1 MMLVLFILS
10 SADQKKK
17 KKQHSITF
25 QPYREHIC
33 PYKYFGD
40 RPLGKPS
47 SPFDDHK
54 RHGHD
59 IFDRNLKEK
68 FGPVHRQ
75 FVRFPGRISFR
86 LFFSFFGSHRVRNVR
101 TLSNALSAIVME
113 SMKPQKWRGRK
124 TPASAQVKRP
134 KKEIKSEEKRSNKQK
149 LTRERKKAQW
159 SGKRTDVTMDPPHSI
174 LQRCFCCLAIL
185 FTPSSES
192 SQRAIVIHC
201 SRQRRFVMLCNRRRC
216 ISAQGWQ
223 VFKRWATHFIIK
235 LFRPDAFP
243 RLRKVRNDTQGRL
256 KKLGRL
262 NGVHSS
268 NGKGKVSP
276 IHRLTNSI

>member
-86 LFFSFFGSHRVRNVR
+86 LFFFFFWFPQSSKCSYTFECIKCN
-101 TLSNALSAIVME
+101 SNGINEAAKM
-113 SMKPQKWRGRK
+113 
-124 TPASAQVKRP
+124 
-134 KKEIKSEEKRSNKQK
+134 
-149 LTRERKKAQW
+149 TREKNTRVSTSEKAKK
-159 SGKRTDVTMDPPHSI
+159 
-174 LQRCFCCLAIL
+174 
-185 FTPSSES
+185 
-192 SQRAIVIHC
+192 
-201 SRQRRFVMLCNRRRC
+201 
-216 ISAQGWQ
+216 
-223 VFKRWATHFIIK
+223 
-235 LFRPDAFP
+235 
-243 RLRKVRNDTQGRL
+243 RNQ
-256 KKLGRL
+256 
-262 NGVHSS
+262 
-268 NGKGKVSP
+268 
-276 IHRLTNSI
+276 I